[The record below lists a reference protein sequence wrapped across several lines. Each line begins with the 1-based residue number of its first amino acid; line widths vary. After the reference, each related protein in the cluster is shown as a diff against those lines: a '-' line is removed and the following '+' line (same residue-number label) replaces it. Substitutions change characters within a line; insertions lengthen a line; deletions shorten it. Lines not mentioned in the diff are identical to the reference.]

1 MQPPVV
7 LLTLGAGANTTL
19 PGSIPKP
26 LPWKPSG
33 SLTGPVDELSW
44 IGFRLSVLRV
54 MLTALSK
61 GLIKVSG
68 PTNRTDGGTCRIPVL
83 PYKSW

>member
-44 IGFRLSVLRV
+44 TGFRLSVLRV

-61 GLIKVSG
+61 VSG
-68 PTNRTDGGTCRIPVL
+68 PTNRTDGGACRIPVL
-83 PYKSW
+83 PYKSR